1 MRIAEILKPEA
12 AIVNIAAKG
21 RQEVINRLLD
31 AARRVWGL
39 DKKLAARDIAV
50 HERSYLVRMQA
61 GKYFVAIPHTIS
73 QACKQP
79 LVAIATSREGV
90 LWGDGPNEHA
100 HLVFLLLAPP
110 QTHDLYIRVL
120 IRIAHMC
127 EHEEF
132 VQRLLATESPQE
144 VVSVLEAVEA
154 LLGDVVEETNL
165 PRFCVVGAGAGG
177 MAMAGHL
184 ALMGRKVNLLTR
196 NFYRLAPVIARGGI
210 DVTGEVQGLA
220 RLDVVTTEAARAVE
234 DCDVLMVVVPATA
247 HRSVA
252 QIIGPHIRDGQIV
265 VLNPGRTGGA
275 LEFAQVIKTIN
286 PDVHPYIAEAQT
298 LIYASRLTNPGQ
310 VHIFGIKNSVP
321 LAALPAYQ
329 TADILPIIRTA
340 LPQFVPGDNVLKTG
354 LDNIGAVFHPA
365 ITILNSG
372 RIEDTNGDF
381 QFYLEGV
388 TPAVADI
395 LEAIDE
401 ERVAVAAALG
411 IRANTAREWLYLAY
425 NAAGKTL
432 LEAMRAN
439 PGYRGIMATSTVH
452 HRYIA
457 EDVPASLVPIAS
469 IGEMLGVPT
478 PAMRSIIHLAS
489 IMHGVDYMSLGRTV
503 DKLGI
508 AGMSVK
514 DIRFFIVGAENK
526 KMELKPGKPK
536 EIDYTLQLGF
546 GRHGHNGGT

>member
-12 AIVNIAAKG
+12 AIVNIEAKG
-21 RQEVINRLLD
+21 RQEIINRLLD
-31 AARRVWGL
+31 TASRVWGL

-50 HERSYLVRMQA
+50 HERSYLVRMQV

-79 LVAIATSREGV
+79 LVALATSRDGV
-90 LWGDGPNEHA
+90 SWGDAPNEHA
-100 HLVFLLLAPP
+100 HLIFLLLAPP

-120 IRIAHMC
+120 IRIVHMC
-127 EHEEF
+127 EREEF
-132 VQRLLATESPQE
+132 AQKLLAAGNSQE
-144 VVSVLEAVEA
+144 VVSVLEEVES
-154 LLGDVVEETNL
+154 LLGDVVEETNS

-184 ALMGRKVNLLTR
+184 ALMGRKVNLFTR
-196 NFYRLAPVIARGGI
+196 NYDRLAPVIARGGI

-220 RLDVVTTEAARAVE
+220 KLNIVSTEAARAIE

-321 LAALPAYQ
+321 LAALPSYQ

-526 KMELKPGKPK
+526 KMDLKPGKPK

-546 GRHGHNGGT
+546 GKHGHDGGT